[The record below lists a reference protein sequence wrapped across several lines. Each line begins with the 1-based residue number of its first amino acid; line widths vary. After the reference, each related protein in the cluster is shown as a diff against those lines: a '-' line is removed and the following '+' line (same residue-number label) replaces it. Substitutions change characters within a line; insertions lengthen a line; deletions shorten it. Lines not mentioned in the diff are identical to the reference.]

1 MIRKDSSSY
10 STLSFAIYQD
20 SKLYKNKLIEQHN
33 FLPLLFNHTDET
45 IYSEAKIKINMVK
58 YNLTFINHGI
68 TSLIV
73 VFGSFVITKK
83 GNYRRTLLSFAL
95 PTRKKKPKELLN
107 YFHLPSDM
115 LLIRIILSNH
125 YLTCVISKSIHNIH
139 EMVNVVL

>member
-1 MIRKDSSSY
+1 MK
-10 STLSFAIYQD
+10 
-20 SKLYKNKLIEQHN
+20 
-33 FLPLLFNHTDET
+33 P

-95 PTRKKKPKELLN
+95 PTRKKPKELLN

-125 YLTCVISKSIHNIH
+125 YLACVISKSIHNIH
-139 EMVNVVL
+139 EMVNVVLSVLIEISVKHDITRVFVFDFRRSAVFWSICKKYSQL